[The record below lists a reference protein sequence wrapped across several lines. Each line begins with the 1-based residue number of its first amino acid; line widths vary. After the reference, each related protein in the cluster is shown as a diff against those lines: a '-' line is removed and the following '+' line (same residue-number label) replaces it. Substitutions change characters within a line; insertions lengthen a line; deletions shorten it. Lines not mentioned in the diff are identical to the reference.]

1 MIPRSLGN
9 CTSLKEIHLD
19 DNYLTGELPLEIGN
33 LQNLMEITLANN
45 SLTGTIPNA
54 IFNIST
60 IEVISLYLNQFSGQL
75 PLSIGHWLPNLKE
88 LYLWDNELKG
98 IIPNSISNASKLTQ
112 LELGANYF
120 SGSIPNTL
128 GNLRHLET
136 LNLGNNYLT
145 RETSI
150 LELSFLSSL
159 TNCKNLKTIVLAY
172 NPLNGT
178 LPNSIGNLSTSLEEF
193 LAFNCNIKGIIPVG
207 IGNLSNM
214 MALHLEDNELAGPIP
229 STVGGMRN
237 LQGLFLQ
244 HNRLQGS
251 IPIGMCQLIKLVEL
265 ILNHN
270 ELFGPIPNCWGNLS
284 SLQKLYLNS
293 NKLTS
298 IPSSFWSLKYILQ
311 VNLSSNSFS
320 GHLPLD
326 VGNLEVVTDIDLSWN
341 QLSGDIPTSI
351 GGLDSLENLSIAH
364 NKFQGPIP
372 QSFDKL
378 ISMVFLDLSHNNF
391 SGVIPKSLM
400 ELKYLKYFN
409 VSFNRLQGEIPF
421 GGVIGKFSAQSFM
434 GNEALC
440 GPPQLQVPPC
450 KSSNIGHS
458 KTGTIVILRFILPAM
473 IIFASMLVFV
483 LIRCR
488 KRYEKLKIQGDL
500 LPLATWRRISYFE
513 LELATYG
520 FSESNLV
527 GKGSFGSV
535 YRGTLSDRSSV
546 AVKVFNL
553 NIEGGFKSFEAECDV
568 LCRIRHRNLVRIISS
583 CSSMDFKALVLEF
596 MPKGSLKKWL
606 YSHNYFLDIQQRL
619 NMMIDVASA
628 LEYLHHGVPLPV
640 VHCNLKPSNIL
651 LNEDM
656 VAHVSDFGI
665 SKLLGD
671 EDSMTQTMTLATIGY
686 MAPEYGSQGIISTR
700 GDVYSYGILLMET
713 FTRKSPTD
721 EMFVGEMSLNRW
733 VKESLPHAVI
743 EVVDVN
749 LLKRGE
755 DYFTA
760 KLDCISSIMKMAMD
774 CSTEAPNERI
784 NMRDVVTTLKNIKLK
799 FLKDVGGGSK

>member
-1 MIPRSLGN
+1 
-9 CTSLKEIHLD
+9 
-19 DNYLTGELPLEIGN
+19 
-33 LQNLMEITLANN
+33 MEITLANN

-128 GNLRHLET
+128 GKLRHLET

-270 ELFGPIPNCWGNLS
+270 ELFGPIPNCWGDLS

-341 QLSGDIPTSI
+341 QLSGDIPASI

-364 NKFQGPIP
+364 NKCQGPIP

-391 SGVIPKSLM
+391 SGAIPKSLM

-513 LELATYG
+513 LELATDG

-596 MPKGSLKKWL
+596 MAKGSLKKWL

-651 LNEDM
+651 LNKDM

-665 SKLLGD
+665 SKLL
-671 EDSMTQTMTLATIGY
+671 
-686 MAPEYGSQGIISTR
+686 EYGSQGIISTR